1 MLWGDFEMKW
11 LLRGIFLI
19 FLIFAAVIMAGFFM
33 SPLQSIE
40 RSIEIEAY
48 PEDVFPFI
56 NNLQAYSQWSPLYA
70 QIVDAQIVYGGAD
83 AGNGQTMAWQGSE
96 GAYPFGSQ
104 EIIQSQP
111 GEFVQLKT
119 NLAGRAATATH
130 AILPLDGDRG
140 VTVLTKSEIELGG
153 FPYLDRVRSKLRQ
166 GWFDNQFDQS
176 LIRLKTVSEN
186 YAGG

>member
-1 MLWGDFEMKW
+1 MKW

-19 FLIFAAVIMAGFFM
+19 FILFGVVITAGYFLPAM
-33 SPLQSIE
+33 QSVE

-70 QIVDAQIVYGGAD
+70 QISDAQIIYGGAD
-83 AGNGQTMAWQGSE
+83 EGIGQTMAWQGSA
-96 GAYPFGSQ
+96 GNYPFGSQ
-104 EIIQSQP
+104 EIIQSQV
-111 GEFVQLKT
+111 GEFVQVKV
-119 NLAGRAATATH
+119 NLSGRDATATH
-130 AILPLDGDRG
+130 AILPLASGEG

-166 GWFDNQFDQS
+166 GWFDAQFDQS
-176 LIRLKTVSEN
+176 LTRLKTVSEA

>member
-1 MLWGDFEMKW
+1 MKW

-19 FLIFAAVIMAGFFM
+19 FFIFAAMVTAGYFM
-33 SPLQSIE
+33 PPIQLIE

-56 NNLQAYSQWSPLYA
+56 NNLQAYNQWSPLYA
-70 QIVDAQIVYGGAD
+70 QITDAQIVYGGAES
-83 AGNGQTMAWQGSE
+83 GNGQTMAWQGSA

-104 EIIQSQP
+104 EIIQSQS
-111 GEFVQLKT
+111 GEFVQVKV
-119 NLAGRAATATH
+119 NLSGRAATATH
-130 AILPLDGDRG
+130 AILLQDDGNG

-153 FPYLDRVRSKLRQ
+153 FPYLDRVRTKLRQ
-166 GWFDNQFDQS
+166 GWFNNQFDQS
-176 LIRLKTVSEN
+176 LMRLKTISEN

>member
-1 MLWGDFEMKW
+1 MKW

-19 FLIFAAVIMAGFFM
+19 FLLFAGVIAAGYFM
-33 SPLQSIE
+33 SATHSVE
-40 RSIEIEAY
+40 HSIEIDAY

-70 QIVDAQIVYGGAD
+70 QIMDAQIVYGGA
-83 AGNGQTMAWQGSE
+83 GEGIGQTMAWQGSA

-111 GEFVQLKT
+111 GEFVQVKV
-119 NLAGRAATATH
+119 NLAGREATATH
-130 AILPLDGDRG
+130 AILPLSSGAG
-140 VTVLTKSEIELGG
+140 VTVLTKSDIELGG
-153 FPYLDRVRSKLRQ
+153 FPYLDRVRTKMRQ
-166 GWFDNQFDQS
+166 GWYTAQFEQS